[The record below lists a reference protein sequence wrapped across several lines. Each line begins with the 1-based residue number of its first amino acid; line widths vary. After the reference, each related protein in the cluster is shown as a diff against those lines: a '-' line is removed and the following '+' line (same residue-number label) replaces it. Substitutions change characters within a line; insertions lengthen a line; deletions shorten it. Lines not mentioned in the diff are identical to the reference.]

1 MTDAPTA
8 YTVHDGRSR
17 LPNWRRQL
25 IAAWLTAN
33 DIRPEDVSADHAI
46 SVLTVPFRPE
56 DLTDDGGP
64 WLIQVIVL
72 HQYYTRA
79 DGAKEQDLIT
89 RKAVTF
95 QRTVPLKTPFP
106 AEPATADEGAR
117 HGEEPQ
123 VEAVEEDQRPPQHEG
138 GPQGDE
144 QQAVRSAEAEALQDR
159 RSSSCPERTGQGV
172 GSRIASAEEGRQEG
186 RGSQVSQPEEE
197 EVDR

>member
-106 AEPATADEGAR
+106 AEPPTADEGAR
-117 HGEEPQ
+117 HGQADRKAEEEAPEEVVRPAREEGVPDPRQ
-123 VEAVEEDQRPPQHEG
+123 GPRPVSSVPGEAARDEVSAEEGSGCGDEAVPRLEE
-138 GPQGDE
+138 
-144 QQAVRSAEAEALQDR
+144 DR
-159 RSSSCPERTGQGV
+159 RSS
-172 GSRIASAEEGRQEG
+172 
-186 RGSQVSQPEEE
+186 EE
-197 EVDR
+197 EVGGQ